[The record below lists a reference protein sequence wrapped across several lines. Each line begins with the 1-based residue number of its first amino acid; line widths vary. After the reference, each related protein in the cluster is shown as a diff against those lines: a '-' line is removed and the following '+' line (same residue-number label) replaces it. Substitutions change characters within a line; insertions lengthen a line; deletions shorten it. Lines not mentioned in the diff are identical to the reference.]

1 VKMEM
6 AYKAVSISEETEVVS
21 IVRKAVQS
29 VGLDPQV
36 RIICGW
42 DRRLH
47 LQQARNPE
55 SPLS

>member
-1 VKMEM
+1 MEM